1 MQVLVNIEQKS
12 LAVIFAKYLQSQGVT
27 ADIQAALDDNQTID
41 GWAILC
47 DEIHIHRARIEF
59 EQFIV
64 NPHHPRYQKVAWD
77 SGRSIK
83 LGNSTGLGRQI
94 KDNFIAHSGPFTI
107 IIFALC
113 WLIFAATFLL
123 FGEDLYQAV
132 LFNQTG
138 DISQTFNQPWR
149 FITPALFHY
158 SVLHIAFNTM
168 WWWQLGGQIEKTL
181 GMKEIISLFLISAIL
196 SNTAQFF
203 VSGHGFGGLSGVVY
217 ATLGFVWWYGHLNP
231 GKGIELSSSI
241 IGFMLFWL
249 VLGYT
254 EFMPINVANTAH
266 LVGLLSGL
274 GYAVIVHNKH
284 KNNTY
289 NAEK

>member
-12 LAVIFAKYLQSQGVT
+12 LAIIFANYLQSLG
-27 ADIQAALDDNQTID
+27 IKAAIDDNKTIN
-41 GWAILC
+41 GWAVLC
-47 DEIHIHRARIEF
+47 SEDHIHRARGEF

-64 NPHHPRYQKVAWD
+64 NPHNPRYQQVAWA

-83 LGNSTGLGRQI
+83 LANSSGLGKQI
-94 KDNFIAHSGPFTI
+94 KDNFITHSGPFTI
-107 IIFALC
+107 AIFLLC

-123 FGEDLYQAV
+123 FGDSLYQAV

-138 DISQTFNQPWR
+138 DIAQTFSQPWR

-158 SVLHIAFNTM
+158 SLLHIAFNTM
-168 WWWQLGGQIEKTL
+168 WWWQLGGQIEKQL
-181 GMKEIISLFLISAIL
+181 GITMIVSLFFISAIL
-196 SNTAQFF
+196 SNTAQYL
-203 VSGHGFGGLSGVVY
+203 VSGPGFGGLSGVVY

-241 IGFMLFWL
+241 VGFMLFWL

-266 LVGLLSGL
+266 LVGLLSGMA
-274 GYAVIVHNKH
+274 YAVLINSHQKRSNR
-284 KNNTY
+284 
-289 NAEK
+289 NARK